1 MGVEF
6 ARVFKRKIM
15 STIRV
20 GIIGTGSRG
29 ITCIG
34 RQIAEQSAELDIV
47 ITAFCNRTASRM
59 QIALDDV
66 NEAAAKAGN
75 APFSPAFYSDPND
88 LINDDNVDLI
98 VITSPTAAHAE
109 ATIPA
114 LRSGKKVYLDKP
126 IAHTLEDSIAIRE
139 VEASESNPMIM
150 GFTRRY
156 EEPWIKLHDLVASGV
171 IGDLK
176 MMLIRAVLPYSF
188 YFQTWHRTRA
198 VSGGALNDKG
208 SHYTDVF
215 NWFAGVGAANSRAE
229 KVNAFGGRNVFIEED
244 DAPEFCA
251 TCDRDCAYRA
261 ETAMPDTQDQMKG
274 AVDRSYETETDPLKR
289 KDNCVYKAGADIFDH
304 ATIHYQ
310 YNNGIVA
317 SIFYSVYGPQAEDE
331 ETLEIVGTKGRV
343 ILTRL
348 RGEIDLITDYG
359 EKRHEVIHCKS
370 DAFESSH
377 FGADRKLVQEIAA
390 FARGGES
397 PVNGWDGMEAT
408 RMILGAMK
416 SIDDGGETVHF
427 SSLPDGPGK

>member
-1 MGVEF
+1 
-6 ARVFKRKIM
+6 M
-15 STIRV
+15 SSETIRV

-34 RQIAEQSAELDIV
+34 RQIAEQSRELNIT
-47 ITAFCNRTASRM
+47 ITAFCNRTESRM

-66 NEAAAKAGN
+66 NGVAEKAGN
-75 APFSPAFYSDPND
+75 DPFSPAFYSDPID
-88 LINDDNVDLI
+88 LINDDAVDLI

-126 IAHTLEDSIAIRE
+126 IAHTLEDSVAIRE
-139 VEASESNPMIM
+139 AEHQAGNPMIM

-156 EEPWIKLHDLVASGV
+156 EKPWTDLHAMVESGV

-188 YFQTWHRTRA
+188 YFQTWHRSRA

-215 NWFAGVGAANSRAE
+215 NWFAKGRATQ
-229 KVNAFGGRNVFIEED
+229 VNAFGGRNVFQERD

-251 TCDRDCAYRA
+251 TCDWDCAYRA
-261 ETAMPDTQDQMKG
+261 DQAMPDSQDQMKG
-274 AVDRSYETETDPLKR
+274 AVDKSYETETDPLKR
-289 KDNCVYKAGADIFDH
+289 KDNCVYKKGADIFDH
-304 ATIHYQ
+304 ASIHYQ

-317 SIFYSVYGPQAEDE
+317 NIFYSIYGPQSDDE
-331 ETLEIVGTKGRV
+331 ETLELVGTKGRL

-348 RGEIDLITDYG
+348 RGEIDVVTDYG
-359 EKRHEVIHCKS
+359 EKRQEVIHCKS
-370 DAFESSH
+370 EAFETSH
-377 FGADRKLVQEIAA
+377 FGADRKLVQEIAR

-397 PVNGWDGMEAT
+397 PVNGWQGMEAS
-408 RMILGAMK
+408 RMVLGAMK
-416 SIDDGGETVHF
+416 SIDDGGQTV
-427 SSLPDGPGK
+427 LMTDLLDGPGE

>member
-1 MGVEF
+1 
-6 ARVFKRKIM
+6 M
-15 STIRV
+15 STLRV

-34 RQIAEQSAELDIV
+34 RQIAEQSKELDIT
-47 ITAFCNRTASRM
+47 ITAFCNRTESRM
-59 QIALDDV
+59 KIARDEL
-66 NEAAAKAGN
+66 NELAVASGN
-75 APFSPAFYSDPND
+75 PPLSIRFHATAHQ
-88 LINDDNVDLI
+88 LINDPEVDLI

-126 IAHTLEDSIAIRE
+126 IAHTLEDSIAIRNAE
-139 VEASESNPMIM
+139 VDAGNPMIM

-156 EEPWIKLHDLVASGV
+156 ETPWLKLHEIVSSGK

-215 NWFAGVGAANSRAE
+215 NWFVGDAKATQ
-229 KVNAFGGRNVFIEED
+229 VNAFGGRNVFIEEE
-244 DAPEFCA
+244 DAPEFCSV
-251 TCDRDCAYRA
+251 CDRDCPYRA
-261 ETAMPDTQDQMKG
+261 SEAMPDTQDQMKG

-289 KDNCVYKAGADIFDH
+289 KDNCVYKSGADIFDH
-304 ATIHYQ
+304 ASIHYQ
-310 YNNGIVA
+310 YNNGVVA
-317 SIFYSVYGPQAEDE
+317 NIFYNVYGPQADDE
-331 ETLEIVGTKGRV
+331 ETLELVGTKGRI

-348 RGEIDLITDYG
+348 RGEIDIVTDYG
-359 EKRHEVIHCKS
+359 EKSHEVIECKS
-370 DAFESSH
+370 EDFKTSH

-390 FARGGES
+390 FGRGEQS
-397 PVNGWDGMEAT
+397 TVDGAYGLEAT
-408 RMILGAMK
+408 RMILAAMK
-416 SIDDGGETVHF
+416 SIDEGGVTVDLENF
-427 SSLPDGPGK
+427 

>member
-1 MGVEF
+1 MNSE
-6 ARVFKRKIM
+6 
-15 STIRV
+15 TIRV

-34 RQIAEQSAELDIV
+34 RQIAEQSSELNIS
-47 ITAFCNRTASRM
+47 ITAFCNRTESRM

-66 NEAAAKAGN
+66 NAVAEKAGN
-75 APFSPAFYSDPND
+75 TPFSPTFYSDPKD
-88 LINDDNVDLI
+88 LINDPNVDCI

-126 IAHTLEDSIAIRE
+126 IAHTLEDSLAIRE
-139 VEASESNPMIM
+139 AEKEAGNPMIM

-156 EEPWIKLHDLVASGV
+156 ETPWIKLHEIVESGK

-215 NWFAGVGAANSRAE
+215 NWFAGGARAT
-229 KVNAFGGRNVFIEED
+229 KVNAFGGRNVFIEEEN
-244 DAPEFCA
+244 APEFCA
-251 TCDRDCAYRA
+251 TCDRDCPYRVSL
-261 ETAMPDTQDQMKG
+261 AMPDTQDQMKG

-289 KDNCVYKAGADIFDH
+289 KDNCVYKSGADIFDH
-304 ATIHYQ
+304 AAIHYQ
-310 YNNGIVA
+310 YDNGIVA
-317 SIFYSVYGPQAEDE
+317 NIFYNVYGPQADDE
-331 ETLEIVGTKGRV
+331 ETLELVGTKGRI

-348 RGEIDLITDYG
+348 RGEIDIVTDYG
-359 EKRHEVIHCKS
+359 EKSHEVVQCKS
-370 DAFESSH
+370 DDFESSH
-377 FGADRKLVQEIAA
+377 FGADKKLVQEIAS
-390 FARGGES
+390 FARGGKS
-397 PVNGWDGMEAT
+397 PVDGAFGLEAT
-408 RMILGAMK
+408 RMILAAMQ
-416 SIDDGGETVHF
+416 SIDEGGQTVPLAE
-427 SSLPDGPGK
+427 S

>member
-1 MGVEF
+1 M
-6 ARVFKRKIM
+6 KTN
-15 STIRV
+15 TIRV

-34 RQIAEQSAELDIV
+34 RQIAEQRSELDME
-47 ITAFCNRTASRM
+47 ITAFCNRTESRM

-66 NEAAAKAGN
+66 NATAKAAEN
-75 APFSPAFYSDPND
+75 HVFSTAFYSDPVD

-98 VITSPTAAHAE
+98 VITTPTAAHLE
-109 ATIPA
+109 ATLPA

-126 IAHTLEDSIAIRE
+126 IAHTLEDSVKIRE
-139 VEASESNPMIM
+139 VEHETKNAMIM

-156 EEPWIKLHDLVASGV
+156 EKPWIDLRELVEGGL

-215 NWFAGVGAANSRAE
+215 NWFANGRARQ
-229 KVNAFGGRNVFIEED
+229 VNAFGGRNVFRERD
-244 DAPEFCA
+244 DAPEFCRE
-251 TCDRDCAYRA
+251 CDWDCAYRA
-261 ETAMPDTQDQMKG
+261 EVARPDSQDQMRG
-274 AVDRSYETETDPLKR
+274 AVDQSYDEETDPLKR
-289 KDNCVYKAGADIFDH
+289 KDNCVYKKGADIFDH

-310 YNNGIVA
+310 YENGIVA
-317 SIFYSVYGPQAEDE
+317 SIFYTVYGPQAEDE
-331 ETLEIVGTKGRV
+331 ETLELVGTKGRL

-348 RGEIDLITDYG
+348 RGEIDVVTDYG
-359 EKRHEVIHCKS
+359 EKKEYVIACKA
-370 DAFESSH
+370 DDFDSSH
-377 FGADRKLVQEIAA
+377 FGADRRLVREMAK

-397 PVNGWDGMEAT
+397 PVNGGDGLEAT

-416 SIDDGGETVHF
+416 SIDEGGETIRLRD
-427 SSLPDGPGK
+427 LPDGP

>member
-1 MGVEF
+1 MGLDF
-6 ARVFKRKIM
+6 TRVFKKRVM
-15 STIRV
+15 SSDTIRV

-34 RQIAEQSAELDIV
+34 RQIAEQSRELGMT
-47 ITAFCNRTASRM
+47 ITAFCNRTESRM

-66 NEAAAKAGN
+66 DAVAAKAGN
-75 APFSPAFYSDPND
+75 DPFAPSFYSDPIE
-88 LINDDNVDLI
+88 LINDPEVDLI

-126 IAHTLEDSIAIRE
+126 IAHTLEDSVAIRE
-139 VEASESNPMIM
+139 AEQQAGNPMIM

-156 EEPWIKLHDLVASGV
+156 EKPWIDLHEMVNSGL

-215 NWFAGVGAANSRAE
+215 NWFAGDARATQ
-229 KVNAFGGRNVFIEED
+229 VNAFGGRNVFQEEE
-244 DAPEFCA
+244 DAPEFCSV
-251 TCDRDCAYRA
+251 CDRDCPYRA
-261 ETAMPDTQDQMKG
+261 EVAMPDSQDQMKG

-289 KDNCVYKAGADIFDH
+289 KDNCVYKSGADIFDH
-304 ATIHYQ
+304 ASIHYQ

-317 SIFYSVYGPQAEDE
+317 NIFYTVYGPQADDE
-331 ETLEIVGTKGRV
+331 ETLELVGTKGRV

-348 RGEIDLITDYG
+348 RGEIDVVTDYG
-359 EKRHEVIHCKS
+359 EKKHEVIHCKS
-370 DAFESSH
+370 DAFETSH
-377 FGADRKLVQEIAA
+377 FGADRKLVQEIAK
-390 FARGGES
+390 FARGEDS
-397 PVNGWDGMEAT
+397 PVNGWQGMEAT
-408 RMILGAMK
+408 RMILGAMQ
-416 SIDDGGETVHF
+416 SIDEGGQTVRMAD
-427 SSLPDGPGK
+427 LLDGPGQ